1 VVAPAAVAVDGVHA
15 VLGHHSITDD
25 ELDCDVYLL
34 EGDPAVV
41 TRAARAAAPYGT
53 DAAVVLDAPF
63 RLIVPFDYS
72 FGAAIRAS
80 TLPQT
85 IS

>member
-1 VVAPAAVAVDGVHA
+1 MVDGVHT

-25 ELDCDVYLL
+25 SLDCDVYLL
-34 EGDPAVV
+34 EGDPVAV
-41 TRAARAAAPYGT
+41 TRAARVAAPYGPGT
-53 DAAVVLDAPF
+53 DVVLDAPF

-72 FGAAIRAS
+72 FADAIRGS
-80 TLPQT
+80 SLPQT